1 MPLAVTINRN
11 DKPKTDNYID
21 DATTV
26 VVETDELNVNKAAA
40 IVIWKCK
47 FLENR
52 SANITRNHILSSSR
66 ITILRP

>member
-1 MPLAVTINRN
+1 MHFSLNLSIIHV
-11 DKPKTDNYID
+11 
-21 DATTV
+21 
-26 VVETDELNVNKAAA
+26 NVNKAAA
-40 IVIWKCK
+40 IVIWKRK